1 MTSSFS
7 PSQATRRI
15 HREQF
20 LKIVSI
26 AQSMGHLQFAR
37 EMYLAWLAT
46 FPGDLPVN
54 LAYARLLLQE
64 GHLEGCLTILE
75 RVCLTDPEFLEAFST
90 KLMAENRL
98 LGVNKHRTKSLAGTR
113 RGKDTISVEDTIAH
127 LYALGGE
134 VKSSPA
140 IAKNATSTQLDL
152 MAGWSHQVRQA
163 RLVLEHDNAPG
174 QEHPNTLAEAEGSL
188 HHAIGEGINNP
199 LVAITHLRLLNARNV
214 PPQGLSKLIEF
225 YQQSWPECLQFGLL
239 MGNALMESGEPDKAV
254 QLLHKAATQDV
265 TGQVVKRLWG
275 DHHPYLAL
283 WPEKLEIELDIAIP
297 AAVAA
302 AMGWN
307 QLPEQASYPGFSSH
321 SPNRRVRGQPY
332 AQPGY
337 PQSHAATPLY
347 AYTIPEGLRSV
358 KEELERVAE
367 HLHKP
372 GLAGADGRYP
382 VYVVLTTRRGLE
394 AQYGPQAADEVDREM
409 KRFVAVLK
417 SRRDW
422 NALLFYADQETYPGV
437 PAARHK
443 DPWSIKLALTD
454 LDVSLGSKGQ
464 MIGAVLIV
472 GGPEVVP
479 FHHLPNPVDDTDN
492 DVPSDNPYGTRD
504 ENYFIPEW
512 PVGRLPGGCS
522 PDATTLLH
530 SLSVLTGGYTA
541 RPQHATPLVAIRD
554 WLARLFS
561 RLSLAAAKKRTSIG
575 YTAAIWRKSSSIVF
589 RPIGEPR
596 ALKVSPPLSVVSPQ
610 PSPLPAAR
618 LGYFN
623 LHGVVDAVEW
633 FGQSDP
639 FEQGGDEIQSAK
651 NETWSASYVPD
662 YPVAIRPQDIL
673 NSGRAPQVVFTE
685 ACYGGHILGK
695 VIEEA
700 LALKFIQSGSQAV
713 VGSTCTSYGSVTSP
727 LIAADFLGQAFWS
740 LLRQGCPTG
749 EALRRAKISLARE
762 MHQRQGYLDGE
773 DQKTLISFVLY
784 GDPLAM
790 PTGLER
796 QSKSVLR
803 TLKPPA
809 RVKTVCDRQRDEDA
823 SQPVP
828 ADVIAYTKQIVRQYL
843 PGMEEAQIVISQ
855 EHSECHA
862 GSHQC
867 PTAQLGIQSKQSH
880 PESVSPKRRVIV
892 LSKQVASKHHIHRH
906 YARITLDEQNQMVK
920 LVVSR

>member
-1 MTSSFS
+1 MTSSLPTS
-7 PSQATRRI
+7 LTTRRI

-20 LKIVSI
+20 QKIVST
-26 AQSMGHLQFAR
+26 AQSMGHLRFAR
-37 EMYLAWLAT
+37 EIYLTWLAT
-46 FPGDLPVN
+46 FPGDLPAN
-54 LAYARLLLQE
+54 LTYARLLLQE
-64 GHLEGCLTILE
+64 GQLAQSQAILE
-75 RVCLTDPEFLEAFST
+75 HLCLTDPEYLEAFST
-90 KLMAENRL
+90 KLMVENRL
-98 LGVNKHRTKSLAGTR
+98 LSASNNQTKKLPGTMPGR
-113 RGKDTISVEDTIAH
+113 ETIPIEDTLSH

-140 IAKNATSTQLDL
+140 MAKSTLSSPQDHL
-152 MAGWSHQVRQA
+152 AGWSIQIRQA
-163 RLVLEHDNAPG
+163 RQVLDHDNAPG
-174 QEHPNTLAEAEGSL
+174 QEHPTSLSEAEGAL
-188 HHAIGEGINNP
+188 HNAIGGGITDP
-199 LVAITHLRLLNARNV
+199 LVAVTHLRLLNARNV
-214 PPQGLSKLIEF
+214 PPQGLCKLIEF
-225 YQQSWPECLQFGLL
+225 YQQSWPECLQFSLL
-239 MGNALMESGEPDKAV
+239 LANALMESGESDRAV

-265 TGQVVKRLWG
+265 TGQVIKRLWG

-283 WPEKLEIELDIAIP
+283 WPEKLEIDLDMAIP

-307 QLPEQASYPGFSSH
+307 QLPGQATYRSQNASAWKT
-321 SPNRRVRGQPY
+321 RGQVY
-332 AQPGY
+332 TQHGY
-337 PQSHAATPLY
+337 PHTSATASPTMY
-347 AYTIPEGLRSV
+347 AIPEGLRSV

-367 HLHKP
+367 RLHKP
-372 GLAGADGRYP
+372 ALAGADGRYP

-394 AQYGPQAADEVDREM
+394 AQYGAQVANEIDREM
-409 KRFVAVLK
+409 RRFVTAFN

-422 NALLFYADQETYPGV
+422 RALLFYADQESYPGV

-443 DPWSIKLALTD
+443 DPWSIKLSLAD
-454 LDVSLGSKGQ
+454 LDAFLGRKGE
-464 MIGAVLIV
+464 MVGAALIV

-479 FHHLPNPVDDTDN
+479 FHHLPNPVDDTDD

-530 SLSVLTGGYTA
+530 ALSTLTSRYSA
-541 RPQHATPLVAIRD
+541 RSPKSRMLAGIRG
-554 WLARLFS
+554 WFARLWEQMSLARG
-561 RLSLAAAKKRTSIG
+561 KKRTSIG

-596 ALKVSPPLSVVSPQ
+596 ALKVSPPLTVNSQ
-610 PSPLPAAR
+610 APSPLPAAR

-639 FEQGGDEIQSAK
+639 FEHGK
-651 NETWSASYVPD
+651 NGNEGAGAETWSQGYVPD

-673 NSGRAPQVVFTE
+673 NSGRAPEVVFSE
-685 ACYGGHILGK
+685 ACYGGHITGK
-695 VIEEA
+695 KVEQA

-713 VGSTCTSYGSVTSP
+713 VGSTCTSYGSITSP
-727 LIAADFLGQAFWS
+727 LIAADFLGQTFWS
-740 LLRQGCPTG
+740 FLRQGCPTG

-784 GDPLAM
+784 GDPLAS
-790 PTGLER
+790 PAGIER
-796 QSKSVLR
+796 QAKSVLR
-803 TLKPPA
+803 SLKPPA
-809 RVKTVCDRQRDEDA
+809 RVKTVCDRQRDEDT

-828 ADVIAYTKQIVRQYL
+828 AEVIAYAKQVVQKYL
-843 PGMEEAQIVISQ
+843 PGMEEAQIFISQ
-855 EHSECHA
+855 EHSECHT

-867 PTAQLGIQSKQSH
+867 PTAQLGVRSKAPN
-880 PESVSPKRRVIV
+880 PESAQPRRRVVV
-892 LSKQVASKHHIHRH
+892 LSKQVANHRTIHRH
-906 YARITLDEQNQMVK
+906 YARITLDERNQMVK